1 VIIPGAQFFYSSG
14 AMDQF
19 SFDGTTGTFRDKT
32 DIKGLAQ
39 GGGTTTG
46 IKASF
51 KGSFTADGPGTVT
64 CKGRTKTADGSFKMK
79 ATKSG
84 TFVFEDGDTCSQ
96 LTRPA
101 RLAP

>member
-1 VIIPGAQFFYSSG
+1 
-14 AMDQF
+14 MDQF
-19 SFDGTTGTFRDKT
+19 SFDGTTGRFRDKT
-32 DIKGLAQ
+32 DIKGVTE

-64 CKGRTKTADGSFKMK
+64 FKGRTTAVDGSFKVK

-96 LTRPA
+96 ITRPA